1 MYEWLPPDVELMTD
15 VSGADWVVARLRPWP
30 THGRVSVASFMPD
43 AFEAYARVLHPLRY
57 RGGEIDPLRWEE
69 MARRRGVTMERT
81 IGFAEV
87 TGIDPGDQPSLD
99 DLEPLEGSLPDI
111 TLRDLVG
118 FLARWTAVEELV
130 WFGLWEGNGTWWK
143 GAHAVLTSGPI
154 EDVARKPIEDVAR
167 NLRIDDE
174 RDRVLRA
181 TATFGTPQRRYFL
194 VRGYLRSASG
204 LYAAAGENSANLWW
218 PQGRSWLVSTEV
230 DGFSTY
236 VGGSHEL
243 VDALV
248 SSDTIEALAASLED
262 PIDPGRY
269 PSAPG

>member
-1 MYEWLPPDVELMTD
+1 MYEWLPADVELMTD
-15 VSGADWVVARLRPWP
+15 VSHADWIAARLRPWP
-30 THGRVSVASFMPD
+30 TQGRVSVASFMPD

-57 RGGEIDPLRWEE
+57 RGGEVDPLRWEE
-69 MARRRGVTMERT
+69 MARRRGITMQGT
-81 IGFAEV
+81 IGFAEL
-87 TGIDPGDQPSLD
+87 TGIDPSDQSSLD

-111 TLRDLVG
+111 TLTDLVG
-118 FLARWTAVEELV
+118 VLSRWTTIDEPV

-143 GAHAVLTSGPI
+143 GAHGVLTSGP
-154 EDVARKPIEDVAR
+154 VEDVAR
-167 NLRIDDE
+167 NWRIDDE

-181 TATFGTPQRRYFL
+181 TTTFGTPQRRYFL
-194 VRGYLRSASG
+194 VRGDLRSTSG
-204 LYAAAGENSANLWW
+204 LCAAAGGNSANLWW
-218 PQGRSWLVSTEV
+218 PEGRSWLVSTEV

-248 SSDTIEALAASLED
+248 SSDAIEALVASLED
-262 PIDPGRY
+262 PIDPGPY